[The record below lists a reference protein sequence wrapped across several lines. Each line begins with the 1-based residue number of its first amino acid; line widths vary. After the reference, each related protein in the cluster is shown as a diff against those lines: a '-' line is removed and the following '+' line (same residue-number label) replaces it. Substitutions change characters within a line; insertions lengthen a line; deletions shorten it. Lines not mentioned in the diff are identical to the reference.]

1 MVFVHHSL
9 FISLPEEILHP
20 ESHFV
25 PVAARNHSIIIS
37 NCNIL
42 GQAQTMIRSSLSL
55 EPVLSKK
62 LSKSGTY
69 IISCKCQV
77 GGQGITLPECHKN
90 YH

>member
-1 MVFVHHSL
+1 MHQERNAQYWIALMVFVHHSL

-42 GQAQTMIRSSLSL
+42 GQAQNEDQVVAIIRARL
-55 EPVLSKK
+55 E
-62 LSKSGTY
+62 
-69 IISCKCQV
+69 
-77 GGQGITLPECHKN
+77 
-90 YH
+90 